1 MVFRFTTGPGG
12 GVQFLFSLGEY
23 GQTMGVIQG
32 PNGNL
37 YGLTYSDGTAGK
49 GTVFEL
55 AADGSSFN
63 VLHNFGDGT
72 VQNDG
77 EYPVGTLVVSS
88 DNNLYGTTAL
98 GGSAGLGTVF
108 RISP

>member
-1 MVFRFTTGPGG
+1 
-12 GVQFLFSLGEY
+12 
-23 GQTMGVIQG
+23 MGVIEA
-32 PNGNL
+32 PNGNI
-37 YGLTYSDGTAGK
+37 YGLSLEDGTAGM

-55 AADGSSFN
+55 AAGSN
-63 VLHNFGDGT
+63 IITILHNFGDGS

-77 EYPVGTLVVSS
+77 AFPVGTLVVGS
-88 DNNLYGTTAL
+88 DNNLYGTTNG

>member
-1 MVFRFTTGPGG
+1 VFQLTPA
-12 GVQFLFSLGEY
+12 GVANLLCTFPNPY
-23 GQTMGVIQG
+23 GVTSGVIQG

-37 YGLTYSDGTAGK
+37 YGLIHSGGTAGK
-49 GTVFEL
+49 GFVFEL
-55 AADGSSFN
+55 STDGSFFN

-77 EYPVGTLVVSS
+77 EYPVGTLVVGS
-88 DNNLYGTTAL
+88 DNNLYGTTFE